1 MITNK
6 AFFGDA
12 VRSFALTD
20 DMILELEAKTGHGI
34 GTLYQRA
41 VSMTFGLA
49 EITETLRLALIGGGA
64 SPEEAHRTINTWAIN
79 RPIAET
85 LPIVLDVLDLRW
97 NGPTETSPDNTAA
110 ATGDLAG
117 AINADD

>member
-1 MITNK
+1 MITHT

-12 VRSFALTD
+12 ERSFALTD

-41 VSMTFGLA
+41 VNMTFGLA

-64 SPEEAHRTINTWAIN
+64 NPEEAHRIVDTWATN

-85 LPIVLDVLDLRW
+85 LPIVLDLLDMRW
-97 NGPTETSPDNTAA
+97 NGPAENTAA